1 MYIYIPRG
9 RSLVVGWKSEIKRV
23 GKRPTQAEN
32 GEIGE
37 GVGLG
42 GGEKCSGGGAAV
54 TTFSFL
60 APYVR
65 GRRGGAGKDEQ
76 VRAVAERKR
85 TRCIGAILDSQFVL
99 CSKCYISQMW
109 DRRE

>member
-42 GGEKCSGGGAAV
+42 GGGE
-54 TTFSFL
+54 
-60 APYVR
+60 
-65 GRRGGAGKDEQ
+65 
-76 VRAVAERKR
+76 
-85 TRCIGAILDSQFVL
+85 
-99 CSKCYISQMW
+99 M
-109 DRRE
+109 